1 MKKLTALIL
10 SLLIIIS
17 GTAAFSAEEKNDKI
31 NIEKIE
37 FKNPDFIKGMDI
49 SSVISLENSGV
60 KFYNNSGAEE
70 DLLKI
75 LANNGVNC
83 IRIRVW
89 NNPFTAD
96 KQGYGG
102 GNNDIDTAVK
112 IAKRAAKYNLP
123 LLVDF
128 HYSDFWADPAKQKA
142 PKEWENLSVDDKVN
156 AVKTFTK
163 NSLEK
168 ISGTGA
174 VISMAQI
181 GNETTNGI
189 AGEYKWENM
198 AKIFNAGSS
207 AVREFDSNIK
217 TVIHFTN
224 PENTAYFKSLTDNL
238 DTYNVDYDVLA
249 ASYYPYWHG
258 SLSNLTSVLNY
269 AANKYDKY
277 VMVAE
282 TSYANTL
289 TDTDGHPNTVSE
301 WNNNSGENLLW
312 DFSLQGQSDELRAVM
327 NAVNN
332 TDNKKGLGVF
342 YWEGA
347 WISTGDV
354 SALSGEAYE
363 NQLKNNKELWEEYGC
378 GWASSF
384 SFEYDPD
391 DAGKYYGGCA
401 VDNQAFFDAKGKALP
416 SLKVF
421 DYVSY
426 GCGEML
432 LGDADSDGRVSILDT
447 TVIQKHLAFKDEVN
461 KRSADVDGDNNVSIK
476 DATLIQHYRAKIK
489 TDYPIGTDINH

>member
-89 NNPFTAD
+89 NNPFNSEN
-96 KQGYGG
+96 KGYGG
-102 GNNDIDTAVK
+102 GNNDVKTACK
-112 IAKRAAKYNLP
+112 IAERAAKYNLS
-123 LLVDF
+123 LLIDF
-128 HYSDFWADPAKQKA
+128 HYSDFWADPGKQKA
-142 PKEWENLSVDDKVN
+142 PKAWSKLSVSDK
-156 AVKTFTK
+156 AEMVKEFTK
-163 NSLEK
+163 SSLETISAAGAK
-168 ISGTGA
+168 IA
-174 VISMAQI
+174 MVQI

-189 AGEYKWENM
+189 AGVYTQKDM
-198 AKIFNAGSS
+198 AKIYNAGSA
-207 AVREFDSNIK
+207 AVREFDSDIK
-217 TVIHFTN
+217 TAIHFTN
-224 PENTAYFKSLTDNL
+224 PEKTEYFKSLIDSLSAN
-238 DTYNVDYDVLA
+238 NVDYDILA
-249 ASYYPYWHG
+249 TSYYPYWHG
-258 SLSNLTSVLNY
+258 SLSNLTEVLNY
-269 AANKYDKY
+269 AADTYGKY

-289 TDTDGHPNTVSE
+289 KDTDGHENTVSD
-301 WNNNSGENLLW
+301 NNNNTGENLLW
-312 DFSLQGQSDELRAVM
+312 DFTAQGQAEEVRAVM
-327 NAVNN
+327 EAVNN
-332 TDNKKGLGVF
+332 VKNSKGLGVF

-347 WISTGDV
+347 WISVGDTTD
-354 SALSGEAYE
+354 LSGEDYE
-363 NQLKNNKELWEEYGC
+363 NRVKDNKSLWEEYGS

-384 SFEYDPD
+384 SGGYDPD
-391 DAGKYYGGCA
+391 DAGVYYGGSA
-401 VDNQAFFDAKGKALP
+401 IDNQAFFDAQGKALP

-421 DYVSY
+421 DYVTY
-426 GCGEML
+426 GNGEIL
-432 LGDADSDGRVSILDT
+432 SGDSNFDKVVNILDVT
-447 TVIQKHLAFKDEVN
+447 AIQKFLVEKTEIN
-461 KRSADVDGDNNVSIK
+461 KKAADVNGDNIVSIK

-489 TDYPIGTDINH
+489 VDFPIDININ